1 MNKFSDYTSPPPKGP
16 YQLNDIA
23 VVNNFWAK
31 GAQTK
36 ASTRNIGKMGIV
48 IGYKNVPGS
57 YSKYLLQFD
66 NGDVDS
72 YMPMF
77 LSGPFIDKQIAQTY
91 VDNPGKII
99 DPQDIKTKSGKPLSS
114 EWETLPKVE
123 AKLKDLLVNTFYFTW
138 FDPPTLIRDYS
149 PVAGIVQ
156 VSQPSF
162 TLAEL
167 EGHPLIRLT
176 RSHNRTTRKLKASTY
191 GSASARGYTLFLPD
205 DEHWGGLG
213 NPTQVNLEDLLGTNP
228 KRSWVNADYIKA
240 YQEFIKPIIDMRNL
254 VKKLPELEGI
264 F

>member
-23 VVNNFWAK
+23 VVNKFWAR

-36 ASTRNIGKMGIV
+36 ASTSNIGKIGIV

-66 NGDVDS
+66 NGGVDS

-77 LSGPFIDKQIAQTY
+77 LSGPFLNKEIAQTY
-91 VDNPGKII
+91 VDDPTKII
-99 DPQDIKTKSGKPLSS
+99 DPKDIKTKSGQQLSS

-149 PVAGIVQ
+149 PVVGIVPL
-156 VSQPSF
+156 SEPSF

-167 EGHPLIRLT
+167 EGYPLIRLT
-176 RSHNRTTRKLKASTY
+176 RSHNRTTRKLKSSTY
-191 GSASARGYTLFLPD
+191 GSASAKGYSLFLPD
-205 DEHWGGLG
+205 EPSSG
-213 NPTQVNLEDLLGTNP
+213 NIKPATVPIDCLLGTDKYP
-228 KRSWVNADYIKA
+228 SWVDADYIKS
-240 YQEFIKPIIDMRNL
+240 YHEFIKPIIDMRNL

>member
-23 VVNNFWAK
+23 VVNKFWAR

-36 ASTRNIGKMGIV
+36 ASTSNIGKIGIV

-77 LSGPFIDKQIAQTY
+77 LSGPFLNKEIAQTY
-91 VDNPGKII
+91 VDDPTKII
-99 DPQDIKTKSGKPLSS
+99 DPKDIKTKPGQQLSS

-138 FDPPTLIRDYS
+138 FDPPTLIRDS
-149 PVAGIVQ
+149 KPD
-156 VSQPSF
+156 PSF
-162 TLAEL
+162 KLAEL
-167 EGHPLIRLT
+167 EGYPRIALIRT
-176 RSHNRTTRKLKASTY
+176 HNKTTRKLKASVL
-191 GSASARGYTLFLPD
+191 GSSSAKGYSLFLPD
-205 DEHWGGLG
+205 EPSSG
-213 NPTQVNLEDLLGTNP
+213 NINPAKIDIGCLLGTGKYP
-228 KRSWVNADYIKA
+228 SWVDADYMKS
-240 YQEFIKPIIDMRNL
+240 YHEFIKDIINMRNL

>member
-99 DPQDIKTKSGKPLSS
+99 DPQDIKTKSGQPLSS

-123 AKLKDLLVNTFYFTW
+123 AKLKDILVNTFYFTW

-156 VSQPSF
+156 VPQPSF

-167 EGHPLIRLT
+167 EGHPLLRLT
-176 RSHNRTTRKLKASTY
+176 RSHNRTTRKLKTSTY
-191 GSASARGYTLFLPD
+191 GSASARGYTLFLPVD
-205 DEHWGGLG
+205 PWTGNS
-213 NPTQVNLEDLLGTNP
+213 NPTQANIGDLLGTI
-228 KRSWVNADYIKA
+228 RTAWLNADYIRA
-240 YQEFIKPIIDMRNL
+240 YQEFIKPLIDMRNM